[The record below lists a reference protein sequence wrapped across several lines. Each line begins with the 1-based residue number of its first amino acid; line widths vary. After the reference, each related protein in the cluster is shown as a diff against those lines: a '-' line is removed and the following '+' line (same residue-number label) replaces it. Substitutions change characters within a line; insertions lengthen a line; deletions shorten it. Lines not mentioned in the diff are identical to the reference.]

1 MTRSRYSDS
10 DDDVFDDEKL
20 KMKKEFFEGK
30 KEKRKQMEKS
40 AALTY
45 NYLYTELRTM
55 VPDH

>member
-1 MTRSRYSDS
+1 MTRLRYSDS

-45 NYLYTELRTM
+45 NYLY
-55 VPDH
+55 